1 MKYKMKYKKHSCKE
15 MFFLL
20 NLQIFI
26 IIYYVLILN
35 KFIVSIVEKIYN
47 IKT

>member
-1 MKYKMKYKKHSCKE
+1 MKYKKHSCKK
-15 MFFLL
+15 MFFL

-35 KFIVSIVEKIYN
+35 KFILSLVEKIYN